1 MILQTSPGHKFVYQQ
16 TLIIL
21 GAISDEF
28 HKIRMVK
35 LTKKINFSLQFD
47 DDADVSVGQ
56 FQLEA
61 KSSGS
66 RKKKCNVVLIN
77 YRPFKLEG
85 TSLQRYNKKLRMITQ
100 HIKRS
105 LTYPILLPVSASF
118 HKVLRIS

>member
-47 DDADVSVGQ
+47 GDADVSVGQ
-56 FQLEA
+56 FQLGA
-61 KSSGS
+61 KFTRS
-66 RKKKCNVVLIN
+66 RKNVRLYSPITDH
-77 YRPFKLEG
+77 RPKN
-85 TSLQRYNKKLRMITQ
+85 TRVNIATTIQ
-100 HIKRS
+100 
-105 LTYPILLPVSASF
+105 
-118 HKVLRIS
+118 